1 MKLTRFQQ
9 GGITPILLDY
19 TPVVSSYSRASDAD
33 SSSASVASTKKE
45 DKSEG
50 ITDKDLLKALESLD
64 ALPNEVRAIQT
75 ELQNFILDK
84 SALGGLDSTTIS
96 MKYASLIGKMKIAK
110 FNSDQYKEAYNQI
123 KSNGGINEIAI
134 DTDGYIYCRNRQDPN
149 DFERFTAQ
157 EYLQNYND
165 YRAVSNQELLELR
178 ARSPE
183 LIDNNEVLKVVANGM
198 GMPAIQTMINNAI
211 TKIGTTTMQ
220 QGGYSQVQINQIQQ
234 GIENIQEASE
244 NSNSGGTSTGILQK
258 LEVMSKDQQ
267 QQAKM
272 ALQYVY
278 STLPKSARALL
289 EVKAAEGGVQGG
301 VLGLLSTFIASK
313 LDFTKTEDE
322 QRSKDP
328 SSKGTKS
335 TSTAV
340 PKGVDPT
347 LASLQ
352 LTPVMMTQLGM
363 GERKQ
368 IATIH
373 GGKYGAK
380 NYAQVVPIV
389 NKEGTAL
396 GAATT
401 LAKVSESQLSGML
414 SWEDATMGGA
424 RIDQT
429 AMMKVAITGG
439 KMYVMNIPID
449 KSRNDGVIAPD
460 IRYLRRLEDAD
471 QDIEVWKRQNR
482 GKEITPKE
490 INEIYKKHQLPVL
503 MDEYGNINARDYAKF
518 ALFNGITKDCYL
530 IPPPDG
536 TDIIAED
543 VSKSAES
550 YKNIL
555 LSTDPSNKEDFDEDN
570 LWDWNG
576 HDTLYKATVFIP
588 VSTNILSGAATSGQ
602 KITGADAVVIE
613 ARNQQK
619 ERLKNYDPNGASKF
633 E

>member
-45 DKSEG
+45 DKSDG
-50 ITDKDLLKALESLD
+50 ITDKDLLKALDSLD

-368 IATIH
+368 IVTIH

-389 NKEGTAL
+389 NKEGAAL

-460 IRYLRRLEDAD
+460 IRYLRRLEEAD

-503 MDEYGNINARDYAKF
+503 MDENGNINARDYAKF

-536 TDIIAED
+536 TDIVAED

>member
-50 ITDKDLLKALESLD
+50 ITDKDLLKALDSLD

-75 ELQNFILDK
+75 ELQNFILDQ

-244 NSNSGGTSTGILQK
+244 NSNSGGASTGILQK

-389 NKEGTAL
+389 NKEGAAL

-536 TDIIAED
+536 TDIVAED

>member
-45 DKSEG
+45 NKAEG
-50 ITDKDLLKALESLD
+50 ITDKDLFKALESLD

-75 ELQNFILDK
+75 ELQNFILDQ

-244 NSNSGGTSTGILQK
+244 NSNSEGTSTGILQK

-328 SSKGTKS
+328 SSTGTKS

-368 IATIH
+368 IVTIH

-389 NKEGTAL
+389 NKEGAAL

-401 LAKVSESQLSGML
+401 LSKVSESQLSGML

-503 MDEYGNINARDYAKF
+503 MDENGNINARDYAKF

-536 TDIIAED
+536 TDIVAED

-555 LSTDPSNKEDFDEDN
+555 LSTDPSNKEDFDEN
-570 LWDWNG
+570 NFWDWNG

-602 KITGADAVVIE
+602 KITGADAIE
-613 ARNQQK
+613 IETRNQQK

>member
-244 NSNSGGTSTGILQK
+244 NSNSEGTSTGILQK

-389 NKEGTAL
+389 NKEGAAL

-602 KITGADAVVIE
+602 KITGADAVEIE

>member
-45 DKSEG
+45 NKAEG

-75 ELQNFILDK
+75 ELQNFILDQ

-389 NKEGTAL
+389 NKEGAAL

-536 TDIIAED
+536 TDIVAED

-555 LSTDPSNKEDFDEDN
+555 LSTDPSNKEDFDEN
-570 LWDWNG
+570 NFWDWNG

-602 KITGADAVVIE
+602 KITGADAVEIE

>member
-50 ITDKDLLKALESLD
+50 ITDKDLLKALDSLD

-75 ELQNFILDK
+75 ELQNFILDQ

-244 NSNSGGTSTGILQK
+244 NSNSKGTSTGILQK

-313 LDFTKTEDE
+313 LDLTKTEDE

-389 NKEGTAL
+389 NKEGAAL

-503 MDEYGNINARDYAKF
+503 MDENGNINARDYAKF

>member
-45 DKSEG
+45 DKSDG
-50 ITDKDLLKALESLD
+50 ITDKDLLKALDSLD

-75 ELQNFILDK
+75 ELQNFILDQ

-244 NSNSGGTSTGILQK
+244 NSNSEGKSTGILQK

-389 NKEGTAL
+389 NKEGAAL

-471 QDIEVWKRQNR
+471 QDIEVWKRQNK

-536 TDIIAED
+536 TDIVAED

>member
-244 NSNSGGTSTGILQK
+244 NSNSEGTSTGILQK

-389 NKEGTAL
+389 NKEGAAL

-536 TDIIAED
+536 TDIVAED

>member
-45 DKSEG
+45 DKSDG
-50 ITDKDLLKALESLD
+50 ITDKDLLKALDSLD

-244 NSNSGGTSTGILQK
+244 NSNSGGASTGILQK

-536 TDIIAED
+536 TDIVAED

>member
-50 ITDKDLLKALESLD
+50 ITDKDLLKALDSLD

-75 ELQNFILDK
+75 ELQNFILDQ

-389 NKEGTAL
+389 NKEGAAL

-536 TDIIAED
+536 TDIVAED

>member
-50 ITDKDLLKALESLD
+50 ITDKDLLKALDSLD

-244 NSNSGGTSTGILQK
+244 NSNSEGKSTGILQK

-335 TSTAV
+335 TSTVV

-389 NKEGTAL
+389 NKEGAAL

-536 TDIIAED
+536 TDIVAED

>member
-75 ELQNFILDK
+75 ELQNFILDQ

-389 NKEGTAL
+389 NKEGAAL

-536 TDIIAED
+536 TDIVAED